1 MQGEIRGAPG
11 VGDCKLALVGGVS
24 SRQVKP
30 ERGGKE
36 TGLLLPKNF
45 ISEPRSGCPVAII
58 NMLGIQRRK
67 MMPPM

>member
-30 ERGGKE
+30 ERGGEK
-36 TGLLLPKNF
+36 KRVYCSQK
-45 ISEPRSGCPVAII
+45 ISSASRV
-58 NMLGIQRRK
+58 QVVQ
-67 MMPPM
+67 